1 MEGRKEK
8 KLRKETV
15 KDSTHTILQIYPMYK
30 FRIDF
35 PKLAS
40 VPWENFQAGRI
51 LWNSILWSSRIPYAW
66 VGMDFHRS
74 VWNME
79 FNINL

>member
-15 KDSTHTILQIYPMYK
+15 KDDSTHTIRQIYPMYK

-40 VPWENFQAGRI
+40 V
-51 LWNSILWSSRIPYAW
+51 
-66 VGMDFHRS
+66 H
-74 VWNME
+74 
-79 FNINL
+79 